1 MRRQSSPSLPPKKF
15 LHCSTPCLPVVNHR
29 KVFPSSFN
37 PLLFLLA
44 YRHPGNLA
52 HLHTPPPFNLTIL
65 LKMAH
70 QKTAILSVYDKTGL
84 LDLAKGLVDNN
95 VRILASGGTAKM
107 VRGAGFPVE

>member
-1 MRRQSSPSLPPKKF
+1 
-15 LHCSTPCLPVVNHR
+15 
-29 KVFPSSFN
+29 
-37 PLLFLLA
+37 
-44 YRHPGNLA
+44 
-52 HLHTPPPFNLTIL
+52 
-65 LKMAH
+65 MAP